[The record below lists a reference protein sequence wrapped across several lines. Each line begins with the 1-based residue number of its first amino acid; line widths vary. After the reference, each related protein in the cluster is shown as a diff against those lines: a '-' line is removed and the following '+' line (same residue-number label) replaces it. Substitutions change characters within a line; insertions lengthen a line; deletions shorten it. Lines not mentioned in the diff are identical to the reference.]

1 MTDGPAGRPRRAL
14 LLVNEASRQGQ
25 DAADLAEAL
34 LEAGG
39 LDLQREPCREGEDLA
54 AAIRRHAGAVD
65 LVVLGGGD
73 GTMNAAARAL
83 VETGL
88 PLGILPLGTAND
100 LARTLGIP
108 MDLEAAVQ
116 VVTAGR
122 IRRIDLG
129 EVNGHPFFNV
139 ASIGLSVELTRELT
153 RGLKR
158 RWGRLGYAVAT
169 IRALARMRPF
179 HAEIR
184 HDGEAHRVRTIQIA
198 VGNGRHYG
206 GGMTIAQDAEID
218 DGRLNLYSL
227 EFERLW
233 KLALIYPAFRLGR
246 HGMWQEVRT
255 AACEELEIR
264 TRRPRP
270 VNTDGEITTA
280 TPARFRVLPRA
291 VAVLVPPPP
300 PPDGTPAG

>member
-1 MTDGPAGRPRRAL
+1 MTDGLAGRPRRAL

-39 LDLQREPCREGEDLA
+39 LDLQREPCREGENLA

-108 MDLEAAVQ
+108 TDLEAAVQ

>member
-1 MTDGPAGRPRRAL
+1 MTDGLAGRPRRAL

-39 LDLQREPCREGEDLA
+39 LDLQREPCREGENLA

-108 MDLEAAVQ
+108 TDLEAAVQ

-122 IRRIDLG
+122 IRRIDLR